1 MSIYGKPEA
10 ESVIDEQSS
19 YVFAIAHLINMI
31 KLIRI
36 QKEIKRLVNFF
47 FVAVHQNRQ
56 LRTDINIAL

>member
-10 ESVIDEQSS
+10 KSAIDEQSS
-19 YVFAIAHLINMI
+19 YVFVIAHLINMI